1 MNKKRL
7 ILPLIMATTLAACAS
22 TKKESSDLD
31 LIKQESD
38 IMKPVKEISGEIV
51 HFLNSKLFDESLSE
65 LFSKKEKQV
74 VVEFSTPVTT
84 AELPERIDQWLY
96 AVKDGGGQIKVEQ
109 DPDRVSRGVVTEI
122 ISVVVGI
129 YEYVSEKVTFSNAEE
144 YDAKV
149 YYDGGSGQITR
160 VLFDRREP

>member
-149 YYDGGSGQITR
+149 Y
-160 VLFDRREP
+160 